1 MRRGLEFIIIKRM
14 RISIPWPTNSASDLS
29 GAGSALQPWNNG
41 PYSSLQIAEFG
52 PPRGQKPRGGIVLI
66 QEIFG
71 LNAHIRADAA
81 LWAARGFRVWAPA
94 YFELV
99 ARDASGRG
107 PELEY
112 RDRDFVVG
120 RALAQT
126 LGFDVA
132 AKVTGQVIGELR
144 ERLRAADEPNQVMS
158 LGYCWGGAV
167 AFLSAT
173 RGEGHQRPDG
183 FVSYYGRAV
192 HDFRH
197 ETPKAPGLFHY
208 GERDSLIP
216 LSQVEA
222 VREAQGT
229 NSVFV
234 YPAGHGFNR
243 RGHLDHE
250 AASAEL
256 ALQRN
261 LELWS
266 RLQNASTAKLST

>member
-1 MRRGLEFIIIKRM
+1 M
-14 RISIPWPTNSASDLS
+14 
-29 GAGSALQPWNNG
+29 
-41 PYSSLQIAEFG
+41 QIAEFL
-52 PPRGQKPRGGIVLI
+52 PPKGQPVRGGIVLI

-71 LNAHIRADAA
+71 LNTHIRADAA
-81 LWAARGFRVWAPA
+81 LWASRGFRVWAPA

-99 ARDASGRG
+99 ARDEQGRG
-107 PELEY
+107 PELDY

-126 LGFDVA
+126 LGFTVA
-132 AKVTGQVIGELR
+132 AQVTGRVIGELR
-144 ERLRAADEPNQVMS
+144 ERLRACDEPNLVMS

-173 RGEGHQRPDG
+173 RGRGHETPDT

-192 HDFRH
+192 YDHRG
-197 ETPKAPGLFHY
+197 ESPKVPGLFHY

-216 LSQVEA
+216 LPQVTA
-222 VREAQGT
+222 VREAQGDG
-229 NSVFV
+229 VFV

-243 RGHLDHE
+243 LGHPDYD
-250 AASAEL
+250 AASAQL
-256 ALQRN
+256 AIARS

-266 RLQNASTAKLST
+266 RIEKSSAS

>member
-1 MRRGLEFIIIKRM
+1 
-14 RISIPWPTNSASDLS
+14 
-29 GAGSALQPWNNG
+29 
-41 PYSSLQIAEFG
+41 
-52 PPRGQKPRGGIVLI
+52 VLI

-71 LNAHIRADAA
+71 VNAHIRADAA
-81 LWAARGFRVWAPA
+81 LWASRGFRVWAPA

-107 PELEY
+107 PELDY

-132 AKVTGQVIGELR
+132 AEVTGCVIGELR
-144 ERLRAADEPNQVMS
+144 ERLRSAIEPNQVMS

-173 RGEGHQRPDG
+173 RGQGHRRPDA

-192 HDFRH
+192 HDFRF
-197 ETPKAPGLFHY
+197 EVPQVPGQFHY

-222 VREAQGT
+222 VREAQGV
-229 NSVFV
+229 NAVFV

-243 RGHLDHE
+243 RGHADHE
-250 AASAEL
+250 PASAEL
-256 ALQRN
+256 ALQRS
-261 LELWS
+261 LGLWS
-266 RLQNASTAKLST
+266 RIHEASNPRISP